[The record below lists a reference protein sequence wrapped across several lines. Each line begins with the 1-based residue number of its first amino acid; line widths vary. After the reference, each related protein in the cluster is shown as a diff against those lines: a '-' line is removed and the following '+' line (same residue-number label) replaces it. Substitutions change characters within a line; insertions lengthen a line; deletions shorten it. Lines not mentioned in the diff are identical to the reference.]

1 MKIIRK
7 DIVYYVRYMV
17 RFNTGINLSYIPCY
31 NLPEQEIDVTILLSN
46 ILLYINTLI
55 KYIFVD
61 IVYATFTRIGCNT
74 TPSIPSANAF
84 GNTFFIICILPFT
97 SAFIFM
103 PLLLTNNPL

>member
-1 MKIIRK
+1 MVGAIGGLVSTGADAANALIVRGEWTNK
-7 DIVYYVRYMV
+7 DTV
-17 RFNTGINLSYIPCY
+17 N
-31 NLPEQEIDVTILLSN
+31 LLSN
-46 ILLYINTLI
+46 ILLYINTLT

-97 SAFIFM
+97 SALIFM

>member
-1 MKIIRK
+1 M
-7 DIVYYVRYMV
+7 
-17 RFNTGINLSYIPCY
+17 FNHFQVSHQKAAGTKSNNLSKILIQ
-31 NLPEQEIDVTILLSN
+31 LPNHVTILLSN
-46 ILLYINTLI
+46 ILLYINTLT

-97 SAFIFM
+97 SALIFM